1 MCNILTTMLRP
12 NFEDPLN
19 TAQQLVDN
27 NITLYFG
34 PPYHIWRQ
42 FLAKSPIPEYN
53 KLAETMVITKDW
65 DEFKN
70 YSRHNVIGKGTHAQ
84 MTSYLWNGEL
94 DMGRWWRSREI
105 LKEDSPYAGYQSN
118 PKWIFNEVC

>member
-1 MCNILTTMLRP
+1 MLRP
-12 NFEDPLN
+12 NFEDPLD
-19 TAQQLVDN
+19 TAKQLVDN

-34 PPYHIWRQ
+34 PGMESWKYILSH
-42 FLAKSPIPEYN
+42 SSIPEYR
-53 KLAETMVITKDW
+53 KLAETMIITNSW
-65 DEFKN
+65 DEFDN
-70 YSRHNVIGKGTHAQ
+70 YSEHYVIDKGTHAQ
-84 MTSYLWNGEL
+84 LIGYLYQYEL